1 MRKQKYV
8 LTFLT
13 IALLILIPVGCKQ
26 AQEAEEPSV
35 EEATEQAQKAE
46 KPSVVRTAEHTL
58 SASVEAVDMEKR
70 SATLKDE
77 EGVTHTFANIKAD
90 VPLEKLEVGKT
101 VSMTIYQKEINYAVE
116 EGEEIPGDEEIR
128 AVGARKGEEEGRI
141 TIVQSQTM
149 TTTVKEVDAVNR
161 MLTLVMEDGMDV
173 TLPVQDDVKNLEN
186 LEPGDKVVSLVTQL
200 IMVTLE
206 E

>member
-1 MRKQKYV
+1 MRTQKYV
-8 LTFLT
+8 LSFLT
-13 IALLILIPVGCKQ
+13 IALLILTIVGCEK
-26 AQEAEEPSV
+26 AQKAEEAVV
-35 EEATEQAQKAE
+35 EETTEQAQKAE
-46 KPSVVRTAEHTL
+46 KPSVERTTEHTF
-58 SASVEAVDMEKR
+58 SATVEAVDMEER
-70 SATLKDE
+70 SVTLKDE

-116 EGEEIPGDEEIR
+116 EGEEIPGDEKIR
-128 AVGARKGEEEGRI
+128 AVGTKEGEEERRI

-149 TTTVKEVDAVNR
+149 TTTVKEVDTVNR
-161 MLTLVMEDGMDV
+161 MLTLVMEDGMLI

-200 IMVTLE
+200 IMLTLE